1 MIAMKTT
8 MFYGAAEVIFANAKQ
23 LRNNPTNAELKLW
36 MYLRTKPLDYKFRRQ
51 HPIRNFI
58 ADFYCHKKKLIIE
71 VDGSIHRL
79 PEVALNDLERT
90 NTLQSEGI
98 KIIRFTNKQVLYE
111 FEQTIHQIE
120 TILRTPPLESG
131 GRNSP
136 FRGLGGATPPLGGG
150 GS

>member
-1 MIAMKTT
+1 MKTT
-8 MFYGAAEVIFANAKQ
+8 MFFGAAEVIFANAKQ

-71 VDGSIHRL
+71 VDGNIHRL
-79 PEVALNDLERT
+79 PEVALSDLERT

-111 FEQTIHQIE
+111 FEQTINQIE
-120 TILRTPPLESG
+120 TILK
-131 GRNSP
+131 
-136 FRGLGGATPPLGGG
+136 TPPLGGG
-150 GS
+150 GSTPPLESGGCNTPFRGLGGGVS